1 MDDSQLDLIGY
12 PFFEHSPQFVVVLDP
27 DGKILE
33 VNPAAITGYG
43 YEKDELLL
51 LNIFDLC
58 PISTHSGVI
67 EQLKD
72 AENNGIFVETVHLS
86 REGRIFPVEMYLQ
99 PFNNKNRLLLLAT
112 ISDTSR
118 WREVNRKKRRLTWL
132 NKMFTNIFMNLSDGA
147 IIVDTEGRINEANLA
162 AERMLGQKAAELQGK
177 AIGEL
182 LGIKTPYTNE
192 MLMRGKPYS
201 DLEIIVDQNNHS
213 LHFML
218 SGNPVTDE
226 NGNIN
231 GGVLFFRPFENV
243 HHLVQRLSGS
253 RATYQFD
260 DIITCS
266 DNVLEVI
273 RIASQAAQ
281 STSSIL
287 LEGES
292 GTGKEVFAQAIHNLC
307 QRSSGPFIAVNCGAI
322 PRELVGSELFGYTE
336 GAFTG
341 ARKGGSPGKFELAHG
356 GTLFLDEIGDMPL
369 EQQVALLRVLQE
381 KKVTRIGGNK
391 VIPVDVRVICATN
404 KNLWGEV
411 EAGNFRADLYYRLN
425 VISIQIPPLRSRLED
440 IPLLFEYFLDKIQM
454 RTGKSISH
462 DRHSIMKYLQKYD
475 WPGNVRELEN
485 VVERMV
491 NIANGSSLGIE
502 HLPPEIRKPN
512 LSENQEIMPRAEQ
525 NGITI
530 YEARMNDRQVRS
542 EEERQRIIELL
553 HKHRGNVSKVA
564 REMGLDRSTI
574 YRKMRNYQINPS

>member
-1 MDDSQLDLIGY
+1 MDDKQLDLIGY
-12 PFFEHSPQFVVVLDP
+12 PFFEHSLDMVLAIRP

-33 VNPAAITGYG
+33 VNPAAVTGYG

-51 LNIFDLC
+51 LNIYDLC
-58 PISTHSGVI
+58 PMSTHSGVV
-67 EQLKD
+67 EQLNV
-72 AENNGIFVETVHLS
+72 AEKNGIFVETVHLS

-99 PFNNKNRLLLLAT
+99 PFNNKHRLLLLA
-112 ISDTSR
+112 IIRDTSR
-118 WREVNRKKRRLTWL
+118 WREAKRKKERLSWL

-147 IIVDTEGRINEANLA
+147 IIIDSDGRINEVNMA
-162 AERMLGQKAAELQGK
+162 AERMMGQKATELQGK
-177 AIGEL
+177 VIGEV

-192 MLMRGKPYS
+192 MLQRGKPYS
-201 DLEIIVDQNNHS
+201 DLELIIDQNNQS

-218 SGNPVTDE
+218 SGNPVIDE
-226 NGNIN
+226 KGNIS
-231 GGVLFFRPFENV
+231 GGILFFRPFENV

-260 DIITCS
+260 DIITRS
-266 DNVLEVI
+266 DNVLEVV
-273 RIASQAAQ
+273 RIASQAAE
-281 STSSIL
+281 SSSSIL

-292 GTGKEVFAQAIHNLC
+292 GTGKEVFAQAIHNLS
-307 QRSSGPFIAVNCGAI
+307 QRAGGPFVAVNCGAI

-381 KKVTRIGGNK
+381 KTVTRIGGNK

-440 IPLLFEYFLDKIQM
+440 IPLLFEYFLDKIRV
-454 RTGKSISH
+454 RTGKSIRH
-462 DRHSIMKYLQKYD
+462 DRQIIMKYLQKYD
-475 WPGNVRELEN
+475 WPGNIRELEN

-491 NIANGSSLGIE
+491 NIAHGSSLGIE
-502 HLPPEIRKPN
+502 HLPPEIRK
-512 LSENQEIMPRAEQ
+512 SGSFENQVPMIEVEAQPL
-525 NGITI
+525 TI
-530 YEARMNDRQVRS
+530 YEARMTDRQQRS

-553 HKHRGNVSKVA
+553 QKHNGNVSKVA
-564 REMGLDRSTI
+564 REMGIDRSTV
-574 YRKMRNYQINPS
+574 YRKMRSYQINPS